1 MPAGC
6 AIAVLI
12 AQPVMNQISAVLAR
26 NDNMSLS
33 ASWFAQYYLLVAR
46 VDQRARFAL
55 GCCNGLSPQ
64 SSRFC
69 RKATLAASP
78 ACRTVTTKGYAGPD
92 AFDNAKW
99 PSP

>member
-1 MPAGC
+1 LPFDLEAPEVPAGC

-46 VDQRARFAL
+46 VDQRARLRLVVATDCRRSRLDFAGRPPWPPHL
-55 GCCNGLSPQ
+55 
-64 SSRFC
+64 
-69 RKATLAASP
+69 LAEQ
-78 ACRTVTTKGYAGPD
+78 
-92 AFDNAKW
+92 
-99 PSP
+99 